1 LGGRVGV
8 SAVNAGLWF
17 EDIADKRGVAIGA
30 REAISRGVF

>member
-1 LGGRVGV
+1 LGIRARV
-8 SAVNAGLWF
+8 SAVNASLSF